1 MSTPKHKQ
9 ILEWLDAREAGLHHH
24 TDPRDTFGRANRL
37 ANPASSTNFDIKH
50 KDFWRLCSNAT
61 NKQSCATADI
71 KRCITASAV
80 SFARVPGF
88 ILGFVFGFVL
98 VLRIVH
104 LHGFTSF
111 NAAAVAGS
119 LSVSHVEGSMANW
132 VVCSPLCDPALPAEH
147 DFCNAAHRFPYIAG
161 RAPRG
166 SKSQQSI
173 GGEQGLAHPTGDD
186 GGSTR

>member
-9 ILEWLDAREAGLHHH
+9 REAGLHHH
-24 TDPRDTFGRANRL
+24 ADPRDTFRRANRL
-37 ANPASSTNFDIKH
+37 ANPSSSTNFDIKH

-61 NKQSCATADI
+61 DKQSCATADI

-98 VLRIVH
+98 GFVLVLRIVH

-111 NAAAVAGS
+111 NAAAAAGS
-119 LSVSHVEGSMANW
+119 LSVSHVEGSMADW

-161 RAPRG
+161 RAPRD
-166 SKSQQSI
+166 SKSQQSQQSI
-173 GGEQGLAHPTGDD
+173 GGE
-186 GGSTR
+186 